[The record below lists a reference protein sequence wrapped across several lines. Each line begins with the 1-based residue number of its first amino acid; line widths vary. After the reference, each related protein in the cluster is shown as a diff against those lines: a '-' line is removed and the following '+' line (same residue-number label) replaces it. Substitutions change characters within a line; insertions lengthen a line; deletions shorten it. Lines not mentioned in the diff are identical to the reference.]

1 MQTTKCMRI
10 RVYLKAVETHKLKMS
25 SRPVVEMAGV
35 RTSVGFSAG
44 YVHEKLDASHR
55 LRELFAAADER
66 MYQVKQSHRLSA

>member
-1 MQTTKCMRI
+1 
-10 RVYLKAVETHKLKMS
+10 MS
-25 SRPVVEMAGV
+25 SRPVVEIAGV

-66 MYQVKQSHRLSA
+66 MYQVKQSHRLSALSRAGTKTGAAPVQAPYRE